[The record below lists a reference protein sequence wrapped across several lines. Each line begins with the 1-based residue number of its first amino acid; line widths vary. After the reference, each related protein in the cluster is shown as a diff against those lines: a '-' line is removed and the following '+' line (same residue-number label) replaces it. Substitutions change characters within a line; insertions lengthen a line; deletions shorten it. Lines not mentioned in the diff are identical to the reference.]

1 MILYMQTQ
9 RVGLCYNS
17 LDLQSGFLNY
27 PSKSFP
33 HPFFDFALGN
43 FMFVFL

>member
-1 MILYMQTQ
+1 MQTQ

-17 LDLQSGFLNY
+17 LGLQSGFFNY
-27 PSKSFP
+27 PPKSLQ
-33 HPFFDFALGN
+33 HPFLDFALGN